1 MAYIPSL
8 HPISFQWHLDP
19 GPMVGGLPRRPRASL
34 ISCSLLLNLPTSPP
48 DLMQKEEMEESVG
61 IGALGGDRLPALT

>member
-19 GPMVGGLPRRPRASL
+19 GPMVGGLPRRQWAQGLSDFMF
-34 ISCSLLLNLPTSPP
+34 IT
-48 DLMQKEEMEESVG
+48 
-61 IGALGGDRLPALT
+61 A